1 MTQATHHPIRDA
13 EIRIFGQIDG
23 PDFIG
28 RFWPYDT
35 YPILFIGKSADD
47 VRGKMDAFVVETVAK
62 NEAAFI
68 SRAAAIQKAREAR
81 KAKAAA

>member
-1 MTQATHHPIRDA
+1 MTDKHPIRNA
-13 EIRIFGQIDG
+13 EIRVFGQIDG

-35 YPILFIGKSADD
+35 YPILFIGKSADE
-47 VRGKMDAFVVETVAK
+47 VRSKMDAFVEETVAK

-68 SRAAAIQKAREAR
+68 TRQAAIEKARAAR
-81 KAKAAA
+81 KAKVTA